1 MMMETD
7 VNSIL
12 YQKTGMTISKL
23 ALKLLSQNVGDRIP
37 PITDY
42 QTEFKVSRGTVQN
55 AFTYL
60 KSVGAIKLVN
70 HGHQGTIIEEIDY
83 EKLQEN
89 CLTQE
94 ILGIMPLPYSLLYEG
109 FATAIYEQLHKIK
122 FNMAYARGALGRIR
136 LVESNTYQFA
146 FVSQYAAEEAIS
158 KGRDIEILFD
168 FGPGSFVSKHVL
180 LLRDSDKSEI
190 CDGMKVAYD
199 KTSIDQ
205 SRITENLIAGKKVKL
220 VEIRIQNTIEALK
233 TGEIDAGVWNYDAII
248 ENPVT
253 GIHIVSL
260 SQEQYNNLFSTGVI
274 VVKKG
279 NDYISELLLK
289 KINVDAVNRI
299 VEEVKKGL
307 RTADY

>member
-1 MMMETD
+1 M
-7 VNSIL
+7 
-12 YQKTGMTISKL
+12 
-23 ALKLLSQNVGDRIP
+23 
-37 PITDY
+37 
-42 QTEFKVSRGTVQN
+42 
-55 AFTYL
+55 
-60 KSVGAIKLVN
+60 
-70 HGHQGTIIEEIDY
+70 
-83 EKLQEN
+83 
-89 CLTQE
+89 
-94 ILGIMPLPYSLLYEG
+94 
-109 FATAIYEQLHKIK
+109 
-122 FNMAYARGALGRIR
+122 
-136 LVESNTYQFA
+136 
-146 FVSQYAAEEAIS
+146 
-158 KGRDIEILFD
+158 
-168 FGPGSFVSKHVL
+168 
-180 LLRDSDKSEI
+180 
-190 CDGMKVAYD
+190 
-199 KTSIDQ
+199 
-205 SRITENLIAGKKVKL
+205 